1 MEPAKKPDA
10 MEWARQKAAEAQA
23 KLDAAAKPPAKRAK
37 KAEEPEMH
45 LPQWPIGARAT
56 PNALLRCALFG
67 INTERQFY
75 KRRTLVASLDNYEVR
90 MKGEGFNQTDLDVF
104 DELLQKAMPH
114 PLGKK
119 VEFSAYSILS
129 QQQKDVGNSQYEE
142 LKEQIAR
149 LAGGLVDIK
158 DKAKGTT
165 FMATLVS
172 KAYIDETTDRWIVV
186 FDKDILK
193 LFDAGY
199 TLTGHEQRKA
209 LGKSNLAKW
218 LQMFYS
224 THKTPYAYKVE
235 TLRDLCG
242 SSSDDRLSNFRSRLR
257 AALEKLKA
265 VGVITDWNID
275 KATDL
280 VTIEQPLAPSQAKQK
295 DAETRIKRIFGAPKK
310 TPKKRGRPPKNTRH
324 NESTDTA

>member
-1 MEPAKKPDA
+1 MEPEKKPDA
-10 MEWARQKAAEAQA
+10 REWARQKAEEAKA
-23 KLDAAAKPPAKRAK
+23 RLDAAAKPPAKRKK
-37 KAEEPEMH
+37 KAEEPEVH

-67 INTERQFY
+67 INSERQFY

-149 LAGGLVDIK
+149 LAGGLVEIK
-158 DKAKGTT
+158 DKTRGMT
-165 FMATLVS
+165 FMSTLVA
-172 KAYIDETTDRWIVV
+172 KAYIDDVTDRWVVV

-193 LFDAGY
+193 LFEGGY

-224 THKTPYAYKVE
+224 THKTPYSYKVE
-235 TLRDLCG
+235 TLRGLCG
-242 SSSDDRLSNFRSRLR
+242 SSSDDRLSNFRGRLR
-257 AALEKLKA
+257 VALEKLKT

-280 VTIEQPLAPSQAKQK
+280 VTVEQPLAPRQALKEAAK
-295 DAETRIKRIFGAPKK
+295 ARVKHIFRATKIYDK
-310 TPKKRGRPPKNTRH
+310 TPKRRGRPPKK
-324 NESTDTA
+324 DTA